1 MSLEASCTV
10 REAKGKCSEMNMK
23 MKRVIIQDNIRNTVI
38 NIIYR
43 TNHKIAKTIFIHINQ
58 QLRSIIQFA
67 AILIEKQNY
76 QYSILC

>member
-1 MSLEASCTV
+1 MHCQRSK
-10 REAKGKCSEMNMK
+10 KGKHFEMNMK
-23 MKRVIIQDNIRNTVI
+23 MKRVIIQDNIRNTII
-38 NIIYR
+38 NNIYR

-67 AILIEKQNY
+67 AILIDKQNS